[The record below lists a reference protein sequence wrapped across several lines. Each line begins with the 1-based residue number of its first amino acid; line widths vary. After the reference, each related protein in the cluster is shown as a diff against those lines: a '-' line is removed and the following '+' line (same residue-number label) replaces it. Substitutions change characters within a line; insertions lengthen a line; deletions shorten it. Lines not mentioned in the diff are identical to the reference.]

1 MEEIIPAIMPQ
12 GLDDLN
18 EKVGAIRGHAKVVQL
33 DIMDGKFV
41 QAKTWPYFHSNDR
54 FFQALQNEEAGLPYW
69 EDVDYEIDL
78 MVEHPDQH
86 IDQWLAL
93 GPKRI
98 VLHIESLLHPEES
111 LKKLS
116 EIRSIVEIGLSFDDD
131 YEVSNLD
138 NYLELVDFVQVMGID
153 EIGVQGGPFE
163 PRVLYNITYIRE
175 KFPDMPIS
183 VDGAVNPDTIQ
194 KLRDA
199 GATRFVAGSAIYG
212 SGVPSENIHRL
223 KSLLQ

>member
-18 EKVGAIRGHAKVVQL
+18 EKVGAVRGHAKVVQL

-54 FFQALQNEEAGLPYW
+54 YFQALQNEEAGLPYW
-69 EDVDYEIDL
+69 EDVDYELDL

-111 LKKLS
+111 LKKLA
-116 EIRSIVEIGLSFDDD
+116 EIRAIVEIGLSFDDD
-131 YEVSNLD
+131 YEVSKLD
-138 NYLELVDFVQVMGID
+138 NYLEFVDFVQVMGID
-153 EIGVQGGPFE
+153 EIGKQGESFE
-163 PRVLYNITYIRE
+163 PRALYNITYIKE

-194 KLRDA
+194 KLHAA
-199 GATRFVAGSAIYG
+199 GATRFVSGSAIYA

-223 KSLLQ
+223 KTLLQ